1 MTVRRFEMR
10 VPPTR
15 ANLEEQH
22 RPPSAFAAGG
32 KGGNRAGCRAFSHG
46 IRPALLGGFIVVGN
60 GLRYAGVP
68 DVRITVLIP
77 AHNEEHR
84 IGAALDSLRAQS
96 RRPDHVVVVADNCTD
111 ATVEV
116 ARAHRRVEVVETAGN
131 THKKAGA
138 LNQVLA
144 ELLARLR
151 PTDLVL
157 VMDADS
163 TLTPRFVEVA
173 AETLQADDGVGAV
186 GGIFLGE
193 PGAGLLGD
201 LQRSEYA
208 RYQRQIGRR
217 GGDAL
222 VLTGT
227 ATLHRVDVLRRL
239 QSRRGQVYDT
249 AALTEDNEIT
259 LAIKTMGLRCVSP
272 RDCVVVTEVMP
283 SWRDLW
289 RQRLRWQRGALENLR
304 AYGLTRV
311 TLPYALQQAGMA
323 FGVLA
328 MWLYL
333 AFTAYLVATG
343 RFGFHPLWTAIGLVF
358 VAERVVTVWHAGVRA
373 RLLAAPLV
381 IEWAYDLFLQAVLIR
396 SALDVLRR
404 RQATWH
410 HVGAQP
416 VPARS

>member
-1 MTVRRFEMR
+1 M
-10 VPPTR
+10 
-15 ANLEEQH
+15 
-22 RPPSAFAAGG
+22 
-32 KGGNRAGCRAFSHG
+32 
-46 IRPALLGGFIVVGN
+46 GN